1 MDHNTLIAV
10 VVVVA
15 VIAIAAVVFVV
26 SRKRRSETLKQHFG
40 SEYERAVLE
49 RGDPAKAEKELISR
63 EKRVQSFTIKPLTP
77 PARERF
83 REDWTQ
89 VQSRFVDDPAGAV
102 GAADSLV
109 NRVMAERGYPMA
121 DFEQRTADVSV
132 SYPAVVQNYRAA
144 CAIVQRHKAG
154 QAGTEDL
161 RQAMVHYR
169 SLFDELLGV
178 PTAVPTAV
186 DNKREVLHE
195 RAS

>member
-1 MDHNTLIAV
+1 MDHTAV
-10 VVVVA
+10 VAVVIVVA
-15 VIAIAAVVFVV
+15 VIAIAAVLFEV
-26 SRKRRSETLKQHFG
+26 SRKRRSATLKQHFG

-49 RGDPAKAEKELISR
+49 RGDSAKAEEELINR

-77 PARERF
+77 TARERF

-89 VQSRFVDDPAGAV
+89 VQNRFVDDPAGAV

-109 NRVMAERGYPMA
+109 SRVMAARGYPMA
-121 DFEQRTADVSV
+121 DFEQRAADVSV

-144 CAIVQRHKAG
+144 CVIVQRHG
-154 QAGTEDL
+154 RGEAGTEDL

-178 PTAVPTAV
+178 STFV
-186 DNKREVLHE
+186 DNRRGILHE